1 MENHPASYNHI
12 IRRMKTLRFFIDLI
26 ASRGLIGLL
35 FIFVGPNREDNS
47 RLKKCANIFKKA
59 SNSSKH
65 KQLLEEAQAQAQIQ
79 VQASAQAQ
87 HIEDSGHLQE
97 LWLEEF
103 KRIGTLL
110 LMAEKRSSI
119 CSSHKLSIE

>member
-1 MENHPASYNHI
+1 M
-12 IRRMKTLRFFIDLI
+12 
-26 ASRGLIGLL
+26 
-35 FIFVGPNREDNS
+35 FIFVGPNQEDNS
-47 RLKKCANIFKKA
+47 RLKKCANIFKKT

-65 KQLLEEAQAQAQIQ
+65 KQLLEEAQAQIQ

-87 HIEDSGHLQE
+87 HIEDPGQLQE
-97 LWLEEF
+97 LWIEEF

-119 CSSHKLSIE
+119 CSSHKLSVE

>member
-1 MENHPASYNHI
+1 MC
-12 IRRMKTLRFFIDLI
+12 LI
-26 ASRGLIGLL
+26 ELL
-35 FIFVGPNREDNS
+35 FIFVGPNQEGNS
-47 RLKKCANIFKKA
+47 RLKKCANIFNKT

-65 KQLLEEAQAQAQIQ
+65 KQLQEEAQAQVQIQ

-87 HIEDSGHLQE
+87 HIEDPSQLQE
-97 LWLEEF
+97 LWLEKF

-119 CSSHKLSIE
+119 CSKCHKLSVK